1 MSKEKEIYLLSEYK
15 INEKDKNMKLNIT
28 EVDNLEKNN
37 HYYLA
42 IYVLENL
49 ILQDGTSEKFNF
61 RFLNLILDH
70 YDEIL
75 KEIKNFSSSIVL
87 DEPLQLKYEEALNN
101 AGKYNFYYFRD
112 CMDKYEVSLN
122 QNQLAEITKKKKKH
136 NLAIIQ
142 KFPFLEKDYSKL
154 IEDIESKD
162 KIVSAQTIYEK
173 INILNLSIKDEH
185 ESKLFYI
192 YKYLDINLIHK
203 NKIFDLIQKDK
214 FYLNHFSFGFFNN
227 LGIPIGY
234 SNNLN
239 LKLRYLFLLLKNK
252 INDLDAKKKKKS
264 NTLEKT
270 DSSIEFVFKTF
281 KDIFSNISENR
292 FEYIKYFFLLFL
304 YVIHE
309 DKYNVEYVYNE
320 KSVLPFSYFK
330 ILCEQFS
337 TNNDI
342 NDYQKKQYES
352 LKIIKS
358 TEEEIIIDFN
368 GEQVALNYKDYS
380 INSFIINSTK
390 YLYNIIIKNHS
401 KKFMCRDQI
410 YGEYFD
416 DYIELLK
423 TISCSNTVK
432 IMQSLHEE
440 FKSYKAFY
448 SNDKIKNDFFE
459 NRLKFYPYECYKI
472 HGITDKYLLE
482 VYLSSIYSNN
492 ISNYDNNLDD
502 NFKEILYI
510 FNMAFNSVIFQHEA
524 LNHYIRAYLSYFG
537 DELERKISI
546 DTKTSHIYYP
556 AQKLEEINDTP
567 KYLRKFLEKLEKKDL
582 EELSKTSTLEYKK
595 YLGDYPEEQKE
606 LKDSKKVN
614 NRFDDEGY
622 YYERQLF
629 TTKGEQKLTK
639 FNFLQALMLID
650 EDAYNLDPV
659 YFHYCF
665 LKLKDSINYS
675 FIKENFE
682 SNLLK
687 KLLKNIDI
695 NFEETIKS
703 LTFIGKRSSNIGD
716 EMYFEFERVGYDVMS
731 SYATK

>member
-214 FYLNHFSFGFFNN
+214 FYLNQFSFGFFNN

-252 INDLDAKKKKKS
+252 INDLDAKKKKKKVIHQKKQILQY
-264 NTLEKT
+264 N
-270 DSSIEFVFKTF
+270 
-281 KDIFSNISENR
+281 
-292 FEYIKYFFLLFL
+292 FFLLFL

-556 AQKLEEINDTP
+556 AQ
-567 KYLRKFLEKLEKKDL
+567 
-582 EELSKTSTLEYKK
+582 
-595 YLGDYPEEQKE
+595 
-606 LKDSKKVN
+606 
-614 NRFDDEGY
+614 
-622 YYERQLF
+622 
-629 TTKGEQKLTK
+629 
-639 FNFLQALMLID
+639 
-650 EDAYNLDPV
+650 
-659 YFHYCF
+659 
-665 LKLKDSINYS
+665 
-675 FIKENFE
+675 
-682 SNLLK
+682 
-687 KLLKNIDI
+687 
-695 NFEETIKS
+695 
-703 LTFIGKRSSNIGD
+703 
-716 EMYFEFERVGYDVMS
+716 
-731 SYATK
+731 